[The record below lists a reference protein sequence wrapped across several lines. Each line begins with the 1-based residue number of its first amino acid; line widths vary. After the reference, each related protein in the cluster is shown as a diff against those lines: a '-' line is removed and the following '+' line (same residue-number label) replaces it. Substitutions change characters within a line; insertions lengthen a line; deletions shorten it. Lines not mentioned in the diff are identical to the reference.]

1 MFISRGIE
9 SRRKSTSSSSSDT
22 TVFEVL
28 ETLQETEYEPQ
39 IFVFTPCIIVYC
51 TPCII
56 VYCNYNYFKL

>member
-51 TPCII
+51 
-56 VYCNYNYFKL
+56 NYNYFKL